1 MKVAEK
7 GEDVDKKVLDE
18 EEMQMIEEQV
28 AGEKVEDIGEDINE
42 DELMDMEEIEKNMK
56 MPQSMQQMRNDDF
69 PAFLTIKRLV
79 YMIDGSLRRPFFAR
93 NLKNEII
100 GLDSQAEW
108 HNEQKGVMMINN
120 YFKGGAAEPKAKQ
133 DDDIDKFMNLSS
145 SDEGESDSDYESSEE
160 EGSVF
165 KEASNQ
171 MEKSKRKKTKFI

>member
-1 MKVAEK
+1 MKARELRRREREAAGAGDSGVKVEEVKVEVVEGEQEK
-7 GEDVDKKVLDE
+7 QLDE

-28 AGEKVEDIGEDINE
+28 AGEKVEDIGEEINE

-100 GLDSQAEW
+100 GLDS
-108 HNEQKGVMMINN
+108 
-120 YFKGGAAEPKAKQ
+120 
-133 DDDIDKFMNLSS
+133 
-145 SDEGESDSDYESSEE
+145 
-160 EGSVF
+160 
-165 KEASNQ
+165 
-171 MEKSKRKKTKFI
+171 

>member
-1 MKVAEK
+1 
-7 GEDVDKKVLDE
+7 
-18 EEMQMIEEQV
+18 
-28 AGEKVEDIGEDINE
+28 
-42 DELMDMEEIEKNMK
+42 
-56 MPQSMQQMRNDDF
+56 MRNDDF

-120 YFKGGAAEPKAKQ
+120 YFKGGAAEPKTKQ

-145 SDEGESDSDYESSEE
+145 SDEGQSESYYESSEDE
-160 EGSVF
+160 ESIF
-165 KEASNQ
+165 KEANDQ
-171 MEKSKRKKTKFI
+171 VEKSKRKKTKFIQGERVV

>member
-1 MKVAEK
+1 MKRREREAAGAHDGGVKVEEVKAEVAGGDQEEK
-7 GEDVDKKVLDE
+7 LDE

-28 AGEKVEDIGEDINE
+28 AGEKVEDIGEEINE

-100 GLDSQAEW
+100 GLDS
-108 HNEQKGVMMINN
+108 
-120 YFKGGAAEPKAKQ
+120 
-133 DDDIDKFMNLSS
+133 
-145 SDEGESDSDYESSEE
+145 
-160 EGSVF
+160 
-165 KEASNQ
+165 
-171 MEKSKRKKTKFI
+171 